1 MKGFKRAVSRP
12 QESRALVTNLQGE
25 LVFFFPDVLHLL
37 TLSGRLR
44 LCLLL
49 ASLACVLRPTNLLI
63 WACLASYTV
72 LRNQCLSIL
81 EGHLLMDVVIFP
93 KSGKVLLREAI
104 LCG

>member
-25 LVFFFPDVLHLL
+25 LVFSECIPSVDSV
-37 TLSGRLR
+37 GRLR

-63 WACLASYTV
+63 WVCIASYTV
-72 LRNQCLSIL
+72 IRNQCLSIL
-81 EGHLLMDVVIFP
+81 EGNLLMDVVIFP

>member
-25 LVFFFPDVLHLL
+25 LVFSECIPSVDSVK
-37 TLSGRLR
+37 RLR

-63 WACLASYTV
+63 WVCIASYTV
-72 LRNQCLSIL
+72 LRNQYLSIL
-81 EGHLLMDVVIFP
+81 EGNLLMDVVIFP